1 MKRVLIT
8 GGGGFIG
15 SHLVDSQL
23 DQGNYVR
30 VVDQHLER
38 LNHISDH
45 KNIDIVSGDITG
57 RELVELLVDGM
68 EEVYHLASAHLDVN
82 LSEQQYRR
90 VNVEA
95 TIKLL
100 EAANLSGV
108 KRFIH
113 CSSVGVMGDIKN
125 PPANET
131 YPCNPTNI
139 YEKTKLEGEQ
149 AALGFNKATGFPVV
163 VVRPAWVYG
172 PRCPRTEKL
181 IRAIRTK
188 RFVMFGDG
196 QNLRHPVFI
205 TDAVRGIE
213 LCAEIDQIAGQVYII
228 AGEKPVTSQKL
239 IETIAS
245 VINVHPPSIHL
256 PVEIGMLMGRFL
268 ENSFNLIEYQPPFST
283 RSLDF
288 FVKNNSYEIAKAQ
301 KELGF
306 DPQIE
311 LRSGLV
317 RTMNR

>member
-38 LNHISDH
+38 LSHISDH

-68 EEVYHLASAHLDVN
+68 EEVYHLASAHLDIN

-239 IETIAS
+239 IETIAG

-268 ENSFNLIEYQPPFST
+268 ENFFNLGV
-283 RSLDF
+283 LLL
-288 FVKNNSYEIAKAQ
+288 IA
-301 KELGF
+301 
-306 DPQIE
+306 
-311 LRSGLV
+311 
-317 RTMNR
+317 